1 MSNDCQ
7 LTVRDRIAAYEWRN
21 CKLRLIFK
29 KSVQNCAE
37 FSVVNVKLDEHELGK
52 CILTAD
58 VI

>member
-7 LTVRDRIAAYEWRN
+7 LVVRGRIAGYEWRN

-29 KSVQNCAE
+29 KSIPSGTE

-52 CILTAD
+52 CRCFKEF
-58 VI
+58 

>member
-7 LTVRDRIAAYEWRN
+7 LAVRDRIAGYEWRN

-29 KSVQNCAE
+29 KSLPSGTE

-52 CILTAD
+52 CRCFK
-58 VI
+58 